1 MVVAFSLNLLREFFR
16 FFSEEK
22 CTADE
27 NNKSDGDRN
36 KFQNRRALT
45 DHRPHGD
52 SFLRNKAVAE
62 ILNNLGDRVEH
73 DNLGGGERD
82 IGDHS
87 DGVDNRDAVEKSL
100 SNNIPN
106 RGNVAIFNINSAEEE
121 GETERKEIELE
132 DERKDEEPSPARGNA
147 VKKGEENH
155 DDEINGEVDEGGASS
170 GDSDDILRERDLA
183 DKVATSNDGL
193 DALISALGEEAPHG
207 RAEEEIDRVVRDGV
221 AEFQKMTK
229 NNIEDCKHQKWAK

>member
-1 MVVAFSLNLLREFFR
+1 MFGFFT
-16 FFSEEK
+16 EEQGASNK
-22 CTADE
+22 YDNSNDE
-27 NNKSDGDRN
+27 RNELQDR
-36 KFQNRRALT
+36 RTLA

-52 SFLRNKAVAE
+52 SLLRNKAIAKV
-62 ILNNLGDRVEH
+62 LDNLSDRVEH

-82 IGDHS
+82 IGDHG
-87 DGVDNRDAVEKSL
+87 DRVDNRDAVEKGL
-100 SNNIPN
+100 SDDVPD
-106 RGNVAIFNINSAEEE
+106 RGDVAVFHVNSAEKE
-121 GETERKEIELE
+121 GETEREEIELE

-207 RAEEEIDRVVRDGV
+207 RAEEEIDGIMGDSV
-221 AEFQKMTK
+221 A
-229 NNIEDCKHQKWAK
+229 